1 MKILTLG
8 KGFVSEHL
16 PYNTITDRLI
26 ADSKQIENI
35 LDRDKPDVLIN
46 CIGRC
51 GNPNVDQC
59 ELIKHEVYTANT
71 IIPAIVAEA
80 CNKRNIHFIQI
91 GSGCIFYHK
100 SPNMIYGTRQVN
112 PFDSF
117 EVDCGWKED
126 DFANPESY
134 YSKTKYAADLLLGSL
149 PNVSVLRVRMPI
161 SDKNNPR
168 NLLNKLRKYDQVID
182 IPNSMTFM
190 SDFVKCIDWCAK
202 NHKTGMYHVT
212 NPGTLTAAQI
222 MNEYK
227 KYFPEHKFKVIDETQ
242 LSSLTVAKRSN
253 CILNSD
259 KLRRDGFNMT
269 PVEEALIDCMKLYIK
284 NI

>member
-8 KGFVSEHL
+8 KGFVSDHL
-16 PYNTITDRLI
+16 PYLSILDRLTP
-26 ADSKQIENI
+26 DPKQIEKI
-35 LDRDKPDVLIN
+35 IDRDKPDILIN

-59 ELIKHEVYTANT
+59 ELIKHETYTANT

-80 CNKRNIHFIQI
+80 CYKHSIHFIHI
-91 GSGCIFYHK
+91 GSGCIFYGT
-100 SPNMIYGTRQVN
+100 SPSG
-112 PFDSF
+112 
-117 EVDCGWKED
+117 EAGWKEN

-134 YSKTKYAADLLLGSL
+134 YSKTKYAADLLIGSL
-149 PNVSVLRVRMPI
+149 PNTSILRVRMPI
-161 SDKNNPR
+161 SDKNHPR
-168 NLLNKLRKYDQVID
+168 NLLNKLRKYNKLID

-190 SDFVKCIDWCAK
+190 SDFVKCIDWCAN

-222 MNEYK
+222 MSEYK
-227 KYFPEHKFKVIDETQ
+227 NYVPEHNFEIINESQ
-242 LSSLTVAKRSN
+242 LGSLTVAKRSN

-259 KLRRDGFNMT
+259 KLKADGFHMT
-269 PVEEALIDCMKLYIK
+269 SAEDALKACMKNYMR

>member
-1 MKILTLG
+1 
-8 KGFVSEHL
+8 
-16 PYNTITDRLI
+16 
-26 ADSKQIENI
+26 
-35 LDRDKPDVLIN
+35 
-46 CIGRC
+46 
-51 GNPNVDQC
+51 VDQC

-80 CNKRNIHFIQI
+80 CEKKNIHFIHI
-91 GSGCIFYHK
+91 GSGCIFYHN
-100 SPNMIYGTRQVN
+100 SPNMLYGTRQTN
-112 PFDSF
+112 PFDNF
-117 EVDCGWKED
+117 EVDTGWKEN

-149 PNVSVLRVRMPI
+149 PNVSILRVRMPI
-161 SDKNNPR
+161 SDKDNPR
-168 NLLNKLRKYDQVID
+168 NLLNKLRKYNKVID

-190 SDFVKCIDWCAK
+190 SDFVKCIDWCAV
-202 NHKTGMYHVT
+202 NHRTGMYHVT

-227 KYFPEHKFKVIDETQ
+227 KYVPNHTFDIINESQ

-259 KLRRDGFNMT
+259 KLRNDGFNMT
-269 PVEEALIDCMKLYIK
+269 SVKDALADCMHSYIK
-284 NI
+284 NIKLES